1 MRNKKNN
8 IKPICD
14 KYHPTLYPRTLW
26 VVKNAD
32 AKYIDKLFCARNGEG
47 LDLSDISYMCTYEVK
62 HRKTGHYGCLVVI
75 GPDVSKED
83 LETLVAICAHEA
95 EHVNYTICTDIG
107 LSITYDAQEAAA
119 YLTQWATKCIFHT
132 LRR

>member
-14 KYHPTLYPRTLW
+14 MYHPTIYPRTLW

-32 AKYIDKLFCARNGEG
+32 AKYIDKLFCARNGES

-62 HRKTGHYGCLVVI
+62 HRKTGHYGSLVVI
-75 GPDVSKED
+75 GPDVTKES
-83 LETLVAICAHEA
+83 LIELVGICAHEA
-95 EHVNYTICTDIG
+95 EHVNYSIREDIG
-107 LSITYDAQEAAA
+107 LAVPYDAQEASA
-119 YLTQWATKCIFHT
+119 YLTQWASKCIFQT
-132 LRR
+132 LQK